1 MPMGV
6 IPPEDDPARSKVMAE
21 MSLTRH
27 ALGVLIWV
35 AAAHPQAMEP
45 VNKNCS
51 TMAAPSGST
60 LKNVKHIVMH
70 LLAFPDGASYGIKGS
85 FGLEQPDD
93 VDLSNPWGNSKFMF
107 AHWFAD
113 ANLTLKSTT
122 AGVGMLAGGCICPVS
137 QRQHLKAPCAHTVEV
152 VGAGTNFSI
161 MIPIIGVLQE
171 LYINL
176 GRPTPLYL
184 DSLTTLYVATSDTAI
199 KKSVWLIRRAAV
211 LEDGVEHGMIKP
223 IHISEKDMVA
233 DPLSKYLQYAV
244 WIRHMHYL
252 LNKMGPAPPYPT
264 RGVQGN

>member
-1 MPMGV
+1 
-6 IPPEDDPARSKVMAE
+6 
-21 MSLTRH
+21 
-27 ALGVLIWV
+27 
-35 AAAHPQAMEP
+35 
-45 VNKNCS
+45 
-51 TMAAPSGST
+51 
-60 LKNVKHIVMH
+60 MH
-70 LLAFPDGASYGIKGS
+70 LLAFPDGASYGVKGS

-93 VDLSNPWGNSKFMF
+93 VDLSNPWGGSKFMF

-122 AGVGMLAGGCICPVS
+122 AGADMLAGGCICPVS

-171 LYINL
+171 LHINL
-176 GRPTPLYL
+176 GKPTPLYL

-223 IHISEKDMVA
+223 IHMSSRRRTWWPIHCRSICSMQCGFVICITYSTNWDQ
-233 DPLSKYLQYAV
+233 L
-244 WIRHMHYL
+244 RHIQ
-252 LNKMGPAPPYPT
+252 T
-264 RGVQGN
+264 RGGQGN